1 MFRNLINIITK
12 PWEISVRMQWFENY
26 VISLS
31 PPALAVDVDEVA
43 TGEGRGAGVAL
54 GTPWFSRII
63 W

>member
-1 MFRNLINIITK
+1 
-12 PWEISVRMQWFENY
+12 MQWFENY

-43 TGEGRGAGVAL
+43 TGEGRGAGAAL